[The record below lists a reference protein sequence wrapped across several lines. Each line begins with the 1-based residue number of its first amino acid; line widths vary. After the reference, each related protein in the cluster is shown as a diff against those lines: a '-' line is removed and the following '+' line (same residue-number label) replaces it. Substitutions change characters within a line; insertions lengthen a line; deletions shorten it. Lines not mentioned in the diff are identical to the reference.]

1 VLYLGTVV
9 GRIFKTPD
17 FVTWAKDEGVN
28 DKALLDAVKEIEAGL
43 IDANLGGHVIKKRV
57 AREGQGK
64 SGGFRTLIAFKA
76 QDKSFFMFGFAKNE
90 KDNISAK
97 EKAALKAMAKELLAY
112 DDKAL
117 IKAIKARALL
127 EIKQDV

>member
-1 VLYLGTVV
+1 V

-43 IDANLGGHVIKKRV
+43 IDANLGGNVLKKRV

-64 SGGFRTLIAFKA
+64 SGGFRTLLAFKS

-90 KDNISAK
+90 RENISVK
-97 EKAALKAMAKELLAY
+97 EKAVLKAMAKELFAY
-112 DDKAL
+112 DDEQLTQALKAKAL
-117 IKAIKARALL
+117 Y
-127 EIKQDV
+127 EIK

>member
-1 VLYLGTVV
+1 M

-43 IDANLGGHVIKKRV
+43 IDANLGGNVIKKRV

-64 SGGFRTLIAFKA
+64 SGGFRTLLAFKS

-90 KDNISAK
+90 RENISVK
-97 EKAALKAMAKELLAY
+97 EKAALKAMAKEFLLTM
-112 DDKAL
+112 
-117 IKAIKARALL
+117 IKH
-127 EIKQDV
+127 